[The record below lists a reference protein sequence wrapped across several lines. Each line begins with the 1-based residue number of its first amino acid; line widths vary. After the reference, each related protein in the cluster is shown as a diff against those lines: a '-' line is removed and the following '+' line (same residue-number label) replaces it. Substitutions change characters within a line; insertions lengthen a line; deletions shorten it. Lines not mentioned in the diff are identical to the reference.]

1 MIKYYL
7 SRNKKITILVITFTA
22 LQALFGAGFAIIF
35 QRFID
40 FSITITEATFVA
52 TDFIIISAM
61 LLFYIL
67 LYSLVDFS
75 RRYYRADLIVKIDY
89 DVKTNYF
96 HRLFQLELVNFRSKD
111 TGHYLSRF
119 TEDIPR
125 IIKEYIIEFFNLLL
139 YIFQATFTIFVAFYI
154 NWLIA
159 IIFSFLS
166 LIIIIYTTFFEK
178 KFKSIREEMSSINSE
193 YVVELNSFLRG
204 FDEIKMQ
211 QAEQFFLQK
220 YNVKVGIVNR
230 ARKKWW
236 LLDAVY
242 SPGNAFLTLLLTFT
256 SIVLAT
262 LFYINGTFTIGLLT
276 ASIYLS
282 SQIYNPIS
290 NTFEQLTYLK
300 ANKNLAKVVFDE
312 VSIHKNNYVKVVE
325 DIETIILSK
334 TSVKYSNAD
343 EYILKDIDLEI
354 KKGKKYLIVGRSG
367 IGKSTFLKLLMGSLR
382 YEGSIKINSIEL
394 SEINK
399 ISLYSNI
406 SYVPQTPYIF
416 NDSIINN
423 IDMKGQYSREEVE
436 GMIEKVNLKE
446 FVLNKGLD
454 TYISEEVS
462 AISGGEKQRICLAR
476 ALLNNPKVLLLD
488 EVTASLDKKTAF
500 EIEKLITTLD
510 ITTLYVC
517 HKASD
522 RLLETFDYI
531 IDFSE
536 MSISIKEVIRNEHN
550 RGLAIP

>member
-1 MIKYYL
+1 M
-7 SRNKKITILVITFTA
+7 
-22 LQALFGAGFAIIF
+22 
-35 QRFID
+35 
-40 FSITITEATFVA
+40 
-52 TDFIIISAM
+52 
-61 LLFYIL
+61 
-67 LYSLVDFS
+67 
-75 RRYYRADLIVKIDY
+75 
-89 DVKTNYF
+89 
-96 HRLFQLELVNFRSKD
+96 
-111 TGHYLSRF
+111 
-119 TEDIPR
+119 
-125 IIKEYIIEFFNLLL
+125 
-139 YIFQATFTIFVAFYI
+139 
-154 NWLIA
+154 
-159 IIFSFLS
+159 
-166 LIIIIYTTFFEK
+166 
-178 KFKSIREEMSSINSE
+178 
-193 YVVELNSFLRG
+193 
-204 FDEIKMQ
+204 
-211 QAEQFFLQK
+211 
-220 YNVKVGIVNR
+220 
-230 ARKKWW
+230 
-236 LLDAVY
+236 
-242 SPGNAFLTLLLTFT
+242 TFT

-282 SQIYNPIS
+282 SQIYDPIS

-367 IGKSTFLKLLMGSLR
+367 IGKSTFLKLLMGSLH
-382 YEGSIKINSIEL
+382 YEGSIKINLIEL
-394 SEINK
+394 SEIDK

-406 SYVPQTPYIF
+406 SYVPQAPYIF

-423 IDMKGQYSREEVE
+423 IDMKGQHSREEVE
-436 GMIEKVNLKE
+436 GIIEKVNLKE

-462 AISGGEKQRICLAR
+462 AISGGEKQRMCLAR

-517 HKASD
+517 HKVSD
-522 RLLETFDYI
+522 KLLETFDYI
-531 IDFSE
+531 IDFNE
-536 MSISIKEVIRNEHN
+536 MSIGIKEVIRNEHN